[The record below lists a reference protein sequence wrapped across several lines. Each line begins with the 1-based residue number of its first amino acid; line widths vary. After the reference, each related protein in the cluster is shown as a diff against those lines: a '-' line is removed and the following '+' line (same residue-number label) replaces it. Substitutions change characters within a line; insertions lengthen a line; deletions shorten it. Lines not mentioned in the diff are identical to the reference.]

1 MSIDDCFSLDKLLK
15 TPEVA
20 LLVLCVAILPKRI
33 PGFPPVSGENVQI
46 SVQTEQQLASVVVC
60 SWFFDFQNDPECQKK
75 KGSVELLIY

>member
-1 MSIDDCFSLDKLLK
+1 MKCAALA

>member
-15 TPEVA
+15 CAALATPEVA

-60 SWFFDFQNDPECQKK
+60 SWFLDFQNDPECQKK
-75 KGSVELLIY
+75 KRIS